1 MMLLPLA
8 LFTTDVVTE
17 DVGTGML
24 VLDISFMSPE
34 DFGYDMS
41 RFASGALTAVNA
53 NLGLHAPPSRLVCFT
68 HQVRPIPPF
77 FGRTCDETL
86 RQNRVQIRSTV
97 GPIEGAIDTL
107 KEGLSVKRLREKADS
122 PARERPLLDA
132 RIRKG
137 GNKDDRRSTIFEL
150 EGIVSKRKDS
160 AYRSGALP

>member
-68 HQVRPIPPF
+68 HQVRLIPPF

-122 PARERPLLDA
+122 PARAPAPGCADPER
-132 RIRKG
+132 R
-137 GNKDDRRSTIFEL
+137 
-150 EGIVSKRKDS
+150 
-160 AYRSGALP
+160 